1 MLPGGLRVWVATAP
15 VKMSKSIDGLAVIVA
30 DQLAKDPRSDGVFVF
45 VNAKRDR
52 VKLLWKDRTGWC
64 LLYKRL
70 DARLVVR
77 PLDSSS
83 LTSTAVSMDGR
94 TLAMLL
100 DGVAQV
106 RRERAKETAKKA
118 RTRALSV
125 IESMSISGA

>member
-1 MLPGGLRVWVATAP
+1 
-15 VKMSKSIDGLAVIVA
+15 MSKSIDGLAVIVA

-83 LTSTAVSMDGR
+83 LTSPAVSMDGR

-106 RRERAKETAKKA
+106 RRERAKETAKRA